1 MGARRGKATLPK
13 FLVETYSIHKLQYVI
28 ECENESD
35 AADTFVCE
43 SDKMD
48 ELHQQHLDENIYGI
62 WEISDSEF
70 EEICKNS
77 VNGHLKDKI
86 IYKP

>member
-1 MGARRGKATLPK
+1 VAK

>member
-1 MGARRGKATLPK
+1 MAK

-70 EEICKNS
+70 QGICKNS
-77 VNGHLKDKI
+77 VNGHLKEKV
-86 IYKP
+86 IYKVKYDD

>member
-1 MGARRGKATLPK
+1 MAK
-13 FLVETYSIHKLQYVI
+13 FLIETYSIHKIQYVI
-28 ECENESD
+28 ECKNESD
-35 AADTFVCE
+35 AADTFVAE

-77 VNGHLKDKI
+77 GNGHLKDKI

>member
-1 MGARRGKATLPK
+1 MAK

-28 ECENESD
+28 ECKNESD
-35 AADTFVCE
+35 AADAVMADP
-43 SDKMD
+43 SKVD

-77 VNGHLKDKI
+77 VNGHLKEKV
-86 IYKP
+86 IYTP

>member
-1 MGARRGKATLPK
+1 MAK

>member
-1 MGARRGKATLPK
+1 MAK

-43 SDKMD
+43 SDKME